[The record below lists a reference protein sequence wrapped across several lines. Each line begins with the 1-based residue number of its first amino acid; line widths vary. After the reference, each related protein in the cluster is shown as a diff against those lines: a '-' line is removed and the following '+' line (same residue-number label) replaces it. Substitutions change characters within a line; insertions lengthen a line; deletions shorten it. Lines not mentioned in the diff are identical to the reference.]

1 MNADQLTAVLAGAGV
16 PIRRRDRLVVQF
28 TNVKAAST
36 VQFGG
41 RILRRDGVVVDVNE
55 QHPLI
60 VSGGRQTFEINLV
73 DGWLLSF
80 QINAVESFFRPGT
93 MYVESFLA
101 FGTGK
106 STERYRTL
114 IAGYLDPYSAL
125 DWPDVFRVRPG
136 EGQGAIRAIFWP
148 TPAAGA
154 EIDSGAL
161 PAGKHKIMALGF
173 RFTTD
178 ATVAN
183 RTISMQIW
191 EPSGGVIAQILAA
204 GTQAAS
210 ITRQYTFTIG
220 INDTAAAAPQ
230 VSEAK
235 MPDIMLTGT
244 CELHTVTNGLQAG
257 DRFTQVVGM
266 EQFWAAVPDA

>member
-80 QINAVESFFRPGT
+80 QINAVESLFRPGT

-101 FGTGK
+101 FGAGK

-136 EGQGAIRAIFWP
+136 EGQGALRAFFWP
-148 TPAAGA
+148 GPAAGA
-154 EIDSGAL
+154 EIDSGPL
-161 PAGKHKIMALGF
+161 PSGKHRIETLSF
-173 RFTTD
+173 EFTTD
-178 ATVAN
+178 ATVKN
-183 RTISMQIW
+183 RTVKLDIW
-191 EPSGGVIAQILAA
+191 EPSGGIIARIPVVSVQIENKTVRYSFSA
-204 GTQAAS
+204 GVGMDKDPNTLTQ
-210 ITRQYTFTIG
+210 TG
-220 INDTAAAAPQ
+220 
-230 VSEAK
+230 VL
-235 MPDIMLTGT
+235 PDIMLTGD
-244 CELHTVTNGLQAG
+244 CELLTSTYNLQAG
-257 DRFTQVVGM
+257 DTFTAVVGM
-266 EQFWAAVPDA
+266 EKFWAAVPEA